1 MIKTLFI
8 VNHRIFLLLLL
19 LSSSNSLYSANW
31 EDLIPKEKNIP
42 QEVLEDSFEE
52 QVDDLFESI
61 LPNHKNPV
69 FVIVG
74 FGVAEDFDARIHNHT
89 VTSLSYIKRSRYI
102 FPGLG
107 LKKVIFPF
115 HVFL

>member
-19 LSSSNSLYSANW
+19 LSSSNSLFSANW
-31 EDLIPKEKNIP
+31 EDLIP

-69 FVIVG
+69 FVIAG

-89 VTSLSYIKRSRYI
+89 ITSLSYIKRSRYI
-102 FPGLG
+102 LPVLG

-115 HVFL
+115 HVFF